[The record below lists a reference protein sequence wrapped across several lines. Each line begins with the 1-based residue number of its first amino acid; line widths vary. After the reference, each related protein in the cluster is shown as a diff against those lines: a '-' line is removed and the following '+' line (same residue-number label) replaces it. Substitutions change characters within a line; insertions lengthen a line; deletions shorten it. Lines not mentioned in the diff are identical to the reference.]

1 MENKMEFENGMKLFV
16 FSHEEFGDMR
26 VLTIEGELDPWI
38 VADDVVD
45 SLDYDSPFQGV
56 DVIVNSFV
64 DSDDRCRVVVESEV
78 ENEEGE
84 PISHKFTVVNVS
96 GLYSLILHSVL
107 SERRQIFKRWIADE
121 VLPEARQMTLQEFRS
136 KITPTVFLESI
147 EGRLEELE
155 GIIAGIK
162 DDVTSIRDNFVFKPM
177 KLYK

>member
-1 MENKMEFENGMKLFV
+1 MEFENGMKLFV

-45 SLDYDSPFQGV
+45 SLDYYSPFQGV

-64 DSDDRCRVVVESEV
+64 DSDDRCRVTIEDE
-78 ENEEGE
+78 EDEEGE
-84 PISHKFTVVNVS
+84 STSNKFTVVNVS

-107 SERRQIFKRWIADE
+107 SERRQMFKRWVADE
-121 VLPEARQMTLQEFRS
+121 VLPGARQMTLQEFRS

-147 EGRLEELE
+147 ESRLKELE
-155 GIIAGIK
+155 GTIVGIK

>member
-56 DVIVNSFV
+56 DAIVNSFV
-64 DSDDRCRVVVESEV
+64 DSDDRCRVTIED
-78 ENEEGE
+78 EEGE
-84 PISHKFTVVNVS
+84 SISNKFTVVNVS
-96 GLYSLILHSVL
+96 GLYSLILHSVF
-107 SERRQIFKRWIADE
+107 SERRQMFKRWVADE
-121 VLPEARQMTLQEFRS
+121 VLPGARQMALQEFRS
-136 KITPTVFLESI
+136 RIAPTVFLESI
-147 EGRLEELE
+147 ESRLKELE
-155 GIIAGIK
+155 GTIVGIK

>member
-16 FSHEEFGDMR
+16 FSHEKFGDMR

-64 DSDDRCRVVVESEV
+64 DSDDRCRVTIED
-78 ENEEGE
+78 EEGKS
-84 PISHKFTVVNVS
+84 ISNKFTVVNVS

-107 SERRQIFKRWIADE
+107 SERRQMFKRWVADE
-121 VLPEARQMTLQEFRS
+121 VLPGARQMTLQEFRS

-147 EGRLEELE
+147 ESRLKELE
-155 GIIAGIK
+155 DTIVGIK

>member
-16 FSHEEFGDMR
+16 FSHEEFGDVR

-38 VADDVVD
+38 VADDVID
-45 SLDYDSPFQGV
+45 SLDYYSPFQGV

-64 DSDDRCRVVVESEV
+64 DSDDRCRVTIEDEDGESTS
-78 ENEEGE
+78 N
-84 PISHKFTVVNVS
+84 KFTVVNVS
-96 GLYSLILHSVL
+96 GLYSLILRSVF
-107 SERRQIFKRWIADE
+107 SERRQMFKRWVADE
-121 VLPEARQMTLQEFRS
+121 VLPGARQMALQEFRS

-147 EGRLEELE
+147 ESRLKELE
-155 GIIAGIK
+155 DTIVGIK